1 MFDIEVVVI
10 GCLDLDV
17 FELVPW
23 NYLAC
28 SNRTNHV
35 FTAIEQEKQAT
46 TSWRTPGCH
55 YALYIPQAL
64 PSFSPL
70 LAL

>member
-1 MFDIEVVVI
+1 MLNFMFDIEVVVI
-10 GCLDLDV
+10 GCLDLDM

-46 TSWRTPGCH
+46 TS
-55 YALYIPQAL
+55 
-64 PSFSPL
+64 
-70 LAL
+70 